1 MNTSLQNLC
10 LRLECAQAE
19 QNQAMAKAVAR
30 LNPAGGARCERIA
43 GAYAVYLGPG
53 HMLNQGLALGLA
65 GPMTEADLDRLET
78 VLGTPTTVEL
88 SAGADPS
95 VAPLLA
101 ARGYRVHLF
110 QQVWMR
116 DLPAGEDLEP
126 RTALEVRPLRP
137 GEEALFGKVVF
148 AGFMETDDLDSVD
161 PTPFAA
167 TTSAEGT
174 TCFLA
179 FADGV
184 PLGAGTAGIAG
195 DVATLSGTSVL
206 PRFRG
211 RGGQGAL
218 IRARLAFAR
227 EQGCVLAASATLP
240 GTHSQVNLERA
251 GFRVAYPK
259 LELVKA

>member
-1 MNTSLQNLC
+1 MNQTLQNLC

-19 QNQAMAKAVAR
+19 QNQAMARAEAR
-30 LNPAGGARCERIA
+30 LNPGGGARCERIA
-43 GAYAVYLGPG
+43 GAYAIFLGPG

-65 GPMTEADLDRLET
+65 GPMAEADLDRLEAI
-78 VLGTPTTVEL
+78 LGAPTTVEL

-95 VAPLLA
+95 VAALLA
-101 ARGYRVHLF
+101 ARGYRVHMF
-110 QQVWMR
+110 QQVWLR
-116 DLPAGEDLEP
+116 DLSAGEDLEH
-126 RTALEVRPLRP
+126 RTELEVRPIHA

-161 PTPFAA
+161 PAPFAA

-179 FADGV
+179 FLDGV
-184 PLGAGTAGIAG
+184 PMGAGTVGLAGG
-195 DVATLSGTSVL
+195 VATLSGTSVL
-206 PRFRG
+206 PSFRG

-218 IRARLAFAR
+218 IRTRLAFAWER
-227 EQGCVLAASATLP
+227 GCTLAASATLP
-240 GTHSQVNLERA
+240 GTHSQANLERA

>member
-1 MNTSLQNLC
+1 LTQTLQNLC
-10 LRLECAQAE
+10 RRLECAQAE
-19 QNQAMAKAVAR
+19 QNQAVAR
-30 LNPAGGARCERIA
+30 AEARLQPASGARCERIA

-65 GPMTEADLDRLET
+65 GPMTEADLDRLEA
-78 VLGTPTTVEL
+78 VLGSPTTVEL

-95 VAPLLA
+95 VAALLA
-101 ARGYRVHLF
+101 ARGYRIHLF

-116 DLPAGEDLEP
+116 ELSPAEAFDIPPELD
-126 RTALEVRPLRP
+126 VRPVRP

-161 PTPFAA
+161 PAPFAA

-179 FADGV
+179 FRDGV
-184 PLGAGTAGIAG
+184 PLGAGTVGIAG

-206 PRFRG
+206 PSFRG

-218 IRARLAFAR
+218 IRGRLAFAR
-227 EQGCVLAASATLP
+227 ERGCALAASATLP
-240 GTHSQVNLERA
+240 GTHSQANLERA